1 MKKTAFLCSGQGS
14 QYAGMG
20 KDLFEQF
27 ASARRVYEC
36 GGDILG
42 YDLAKISFEGSDAD
56 LAPTGVSQPAIFAV
70 SMAAYFAALEF
81 CEPDAF
87 AGHSLGEYAALTAA
101 GAFSLENGFRVI
113 SARAAAMQRAADENP
128 GSMFAILG
136 SDEATV
142 AQVCEE
148 TEGYVLPV
156 NYNSLN
162 QTVIAGESEAAQ
174 RAADTLLAKGAKKA
188 VRLAVSS
195 AFHSNMMA
203 SAAEELRERMERIP
217 ISAPQKPF
225 YSNVTGKLLEPG
237 TDLRAYLARHL
248 VSPVRFHEEVSA
260 MLGGEITRFV
270 ELGPNKVLA
279 TLIRRGFEQAEA
291 YNVENL
297 KTLEKARAA
306 FSQNQ

>member
-20 KDLFEQF
+20 KELFDQF
-27 ASARRVYEC
+27 TSARRVYEC
-36 GGDILG
+36 GSDILG
-42 YDLAKISFEGSDAD
+42 FDLAKISFEGSDAE
-56 LAPTGVSQPAIFAV
+56 LAPTGISQPAIFAV
-70 SMAAYFAALEF
+70 SMAAYYAVLEF

-162 QTVIAGESEAAQ
+162 QTVIAGEIEAAQ
-174 RAADTLLAKGAKKA
+174 QAADALLAKGAKKA
-188 VRLAVSS
+188 VKLAVSS
-195 AFHSNMMA
+195 AFHSKMMA
-203 SAAEELRERMERIP
+203 CAAEELKERMAGIP

-225 YSNVTGKLLEPG
+225 YSNITGKLLEPG
-237 TDLRAYLARHL
+237 TDLSAYLARHL

-260 MLGGEITRFV
+260 MLGDGMIRFV

-279 TLIRRGFEQAEA
+279 TLIKRSFEQAEA

-306 FSQNQ
+306 FAQND